1 MNFQDIKSIKQKLFT
16 IIKFISIPLITLGM
30 GLEIWNIQ
38 TLTNNTQLPN
48 LLNPILILV
57 HIALS
62 AHLIE
67 GIIALFYAHKKNQ
80 HPIKYAIY
88 TFFVGTVGLLELWE
102 NNDT

>member
-1 MNFQDIKSIKQKLFT
+1 MNLKSIQPIKQKLFI
-16 IIKFISIPLITLGM
+16 IIKIIAIPLITAGI

-57 HIALS
+57 HFALA

-67 GIIALFYAHKKNQ
+67 AIIAAIYAPAKNQ
-80 HPIKYAIY
+80 PPLKYAIY
-88 TFFVGTVGLLELWE
+88 TFFVGTVGLIELWE
-102 NNDT
+102 NHDT